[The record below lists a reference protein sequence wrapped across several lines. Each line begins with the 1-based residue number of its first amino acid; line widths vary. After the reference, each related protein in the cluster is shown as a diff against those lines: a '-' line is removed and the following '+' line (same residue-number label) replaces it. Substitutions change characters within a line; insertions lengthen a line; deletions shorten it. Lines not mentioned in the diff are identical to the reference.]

1 MKPWALKPWVFW
13 AVVTVVVLFTV
24 LFCSPL
30 SLPHF
35 KVIAAAITVCMHF
48 YFLQELE
55 RQEQGQSKGELL
67 LD

>member
-1 MKPWALKPWVFW
+1 MAGALL
-13 AVVTVVVLFTV
+13 TVVVFKP
-24 LFCSPL
+24 FPL
-30 SLPHF
+30 PLY
-35 KVIAAAITVCMHF
+35 KAITTAITVCMHF

>member
-1 MKPWALKPWVFW
+1 MTFWTIVAGALL
-13 AVVTVVVLFTV
+13 TVVVFKP
-24 LFCSPL
+24 FPL
-30 SLPHF
+30 PLY
-35 KVIAAAITVCMHF
+35 KAITTAITVCMHF